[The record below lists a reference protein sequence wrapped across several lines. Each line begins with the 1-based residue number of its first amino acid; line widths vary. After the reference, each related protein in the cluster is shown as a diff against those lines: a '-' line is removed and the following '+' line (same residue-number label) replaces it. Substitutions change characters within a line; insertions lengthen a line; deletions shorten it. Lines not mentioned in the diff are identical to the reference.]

1 MPYSSVHSHADEPMS
16 DGKVQVVIIWLNGT
30 FGAGK
35 TTTAELLTEKSGGL
49 RMFDPESVG
58 YMLRPNLS
66 DYPVTDFQHWDPWRV
81 LTPIVADELIRFS
94 GQNLVAPQTV
104 LREAYWDELMR
115 GLSERGHGVLHVLLE
130 ADEPILRSR
139 IDADEELAVAR
150 QWRLD
155 HLPKFAEAR
164 SWIARRADLI
174 VDATRLTTEQVAD
187 RVWDAAKKQIA

>member
-1 MPYSSVHSHADEPMS
+1 L
-16 DGKVQVVIIWLNGT
+16 VQGSVVIIWLNGT

-35 TTTAELLTEKSGGL
+35 TTTAALLTEKHTGL

-58 YMLRPNLS
+58 YMLRPNLT
-66 DYPVTDFQHWDPWRV
+66 DYPVTDFQQWGPWRV

-94 GQNLVAPQTV
+94 RQSLVAPQTV
-104 LREAYWDELMR
+104 LEEAYWDELLL

-130 ADEPILRSR
+130 ADEPTLRSR
-139 IDADEELAVAR
+139 IEADQESAAAR

-155 HLPKFAEAR
+155 HLPTFTEPR

-174 VDATRLTTEQVAD
+174 VDATRLTADQVAA
-187 RVWDAAKKQIA
+187 RVWEVARDQIA